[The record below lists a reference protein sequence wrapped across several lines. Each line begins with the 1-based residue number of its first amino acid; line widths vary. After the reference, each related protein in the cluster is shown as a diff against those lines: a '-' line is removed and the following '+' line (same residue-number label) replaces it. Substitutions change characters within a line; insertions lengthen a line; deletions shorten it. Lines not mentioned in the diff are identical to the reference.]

1 MNTIKKEKNDKI
13 LFKKNQK
20 MENQQQNEETT
31 SNGIELL
38 ENVIKSNERTVASNM
53 EKIEQYV
60 KVQFDI
66 EDLMSSFKHMQT
78 NLQEVKQKYDEVVK
92 FYEIE
97 EEKRTE
103 FLAKIPTKTE
113 TVLSQET
120 INFYENLERKMKR
133 KEKIIWSGL
142 GTFILGIF
150 TLILSINFATNWY
163 SESIKSKSEFREEI
177 LNEIKQDGK
186 IIYDNQDLNE
196 LKENT
201 KLMQIWMKTNPKKA
215 EDFLQFKNGYEA
227 KEAK

>member
-1 MNTIKKEKNDKI
+1 
-13 LFKKNQK
+13 
-20 MENQQQNEETT
+20 MENQKQNEETK

-38 ENVIKSNERTVASNM
+38 ENVIKSNERNIASN
-53 EKIEQYV
+53 IENLQS
-60 KVQFDI
+60 KAELRADI
-66 EDLMSSFKHMQT
+66 EDLVLAIGQMQLYFAAVNEFHNET
-78 NLQEVKQKYDEVVK
+78 LK

-97 EEKRTE
+97 QSKRVE
-103 FLAKIPTKTE
+103 FLAKIPAKTE

-120 INFYENLERKMKR
+120 IDFYENLEKRMKR
-133 KEKIIWSGL
+133 KEKFIWSGF
-142 GTFILGIF
+142 GTFILGVF
-150 TLILSINFATNWY
+150 TMILSINFATNWY
-163 SESIKSKSEFREEI
+163 NESIKSKSEFREEI